1 MEEKESRELKG
12 FIHQFLIISG
22 VVLCLFQVFVLGFYM
37 IDPWKNQT
45 IFMVFIF
52 TLGFLV
58 YRFSKK
64 SVRVQGIDL
73 VFLAFGV
80 APCVYILLF
89 HDELLVTLGST
100 PDDIDFLFGCLILVA
115 VLELTRRSIGL
126 PMFIVAILFLL
137 YGYFGNYLPGLLGHS
152 GFSWKRLIGFMYSTD
167 GIFTTPLMVMTVYI
181 YLFLLFG
188 AFFEKSGVGR
198 FIIDVANAVAG
209 GTRGGPAKVA
219 TWASCLFGMISGS
232 AIANVM
238 TTGAFTIPMMKKLGY
253 SPRFAAAV
261 EATASTGGQ
270 IMPPIMGAAAFI
282 LAEFVNL
289 PYAKVMV
296 AAFIPGFLYY
306 ASLFFQIDLRAV
318 AQGLKGQPKE
328 ELPQFWPTVKER
340 GYLILPV
347 VILVVAL
354 IVLHTS
360 TIRAVFYALLSTVIV
375 SFFRRETR
383 MGPGKLIEAMGQ
395 AARSSIGIAAPC
407 ATAGIII
414 GIFGL
419 TGLGLRLTSLLVSLA
434 GDHAFLLMTFSA
446 LIALILGMGL
456 PTSPAYI
463 ICAVIA
469 APALI
474 KMGFDPLAVHLFI
487 FYFAVINCITP
498 PVALAAYA
506 AAGLAGADPMRT
518 GLTATRLGIV
528 SYFVPFMFVYSP
540 VLLMEGPALDIIQAF
555 STALLGV
562 AVLAMGIEGVFYFWG
577 IKWNL
582 LQRVLFIGTFPLL
595 LDPGVGTDLLGLGI
609 LALATLSHGQFRKSV
624 MRKFIRKAEPS
635 ADIYPK

>member
-1 MEEKESRELKG
+1 M
-12 FIHQFLIISG
+12 
-22 VVLCLFQVFVLGFYM
+22 
-37 IDPWKNQT
+37 
-45 IFMVFIF
+45 
-52 TLGFLV
+52 
-58 YRFSKK
+58 
-64 SVRVQGIDL
+64 
-73 VFLAFGV
+73 
-80 APCVYILLF
+80 
-89 HDELLVTLGST
+89 
-100 PDDIDFLFGCLILVA
+100 
-115 VLELTRRSIGL
+115 
-126 PMFIVAILFLL
+126 
-137 YGYFGNYLPGLLGHS
+137 
-152 GFSWKRLIGFMYSTD
+152 
-167 GIFTTPLMVMTVYI
+167 
-181 YLFLLFG
+181 
-188 AFFEKSGVGR
+188 
-198 FIIDVANAVAG
+198 
-209 GTRGGPAKVA
+209 
-219 TWASCLFGMISGS
+219 
-232 AIANVM
+232 
-238 TTGAFTIPMMKKLGY
+238 
-253 SPRFAAAV
+253 
-261 EATASTGGQ
+261 
-270 IMPPIMGAAAFI
+270 
-282 LAEFVNL
+282 
-289 PYAKVMV
+289 
-296 AAFIPGFLYY
+296 
-306 ASLFFQIDLRAV
+306 
-318 AQGLKGQPKE
+318 
-328 ELPQFWPTVKER
+328 
-340 GYLILPV
+340 
-347 VILVVAL
+347 
-354 IVLHTS
+354 
-360 TIRAVFYALLSTVIV
+360 
-375 SFFRRETR
+375 
-383 MGPGKLIEAMGQ
+383 EAMGQ

-624 MRKFIRKAEPS
+624 MRKFIRKAEPA